1 MITNI
6 PFFALKLFF
15 QLPGVLPRWVNKFVP
30 QWFYRREAI
39 SSASIQS
46 IVNALAALM
55 SRTFEVFFLLTCAQH
70 PCWSQHISLVLA
82 CPGTA
87 RLLPVSIWHS
97 VLLTPSTKCCPHF
110 SFYQQH
116 RTQKLLASF
125 FIFFSQRTLLDWQQ
139 CFQPCLPHPDS
150 LNPYFFKV
158 PFFLKVPFSLF
169 LPEKTLNWS
178 WIKNWDIFFIL
189 Y

>member
-30 QWFYRREAI
+30 QWFYRCEAI

-125 FIFFSQRTLLDWQQ
+125 FIFFPKNFFGLTAMFSTLSSPPRFIKPL
-139 CFQPCLPHPDS
+139 
-150 LNPYFFKV
+150 FF
-158 PFFLKVPFSLF
+158 
-169 LPEKTLNWS
+169 
-178 WIKNWDIFFIL
+178 
-189 Y
+189 